1 MQQAEVTLFL
11 YLKNCLS
18 NLHSRAPGSHQ
29 RPYNV
34 VRQSKEPRSFPEL
47 VTCAQPGKRQQHGAP
62 WLPSLG
68 LSPRWRQLRLRA
80 AESGVPR
87 LRRRVASPRL
97 RPRPQRE
104 TLSSPRPF
112 PCLRAVPLPSRRRRT
127 GAAFA
132 RRGGTGRG
140 RVERGGAGQGRA
152 SPPQYSA
159 QERSVETLGR

>member
-62 WLPSLG
+62 RLPSLG
-68 LSPRWRQLRLRA
+68 LSSRWRQMRLRA

-97 RPRPQRE
+97 RPRPQRD
-104 TLSSPRPF
+104 TLFSP
-112 PCLRAVPLPSRRRRT
+112 PLSLPACSTATTRRRRT

>member
-62 WLPSLG
+62 RLPSLG

-104 TLSSPRPF
+104 TLFSP
-112 PCLRAVPLPSRRRRT
+112 PLSLPACST
-127 GAAFA
+127 ATIPAQA
-132 RRGGTGRG
+132 HWG
-140 RVERGGAGQGRA
+140 RVREEGRDGAGPGGAGRGGAGP
-152 SPPQYSA
+152 SLTSA
-159 QERSVETLGR
+159 VLRPGAKR